1 MTLEYFFTDFYNMS
15 HIVLGRALLLDSTTD
30 RRRLFDCLFLDFF
43 RSFGSDI
50 NELASQSAS
59 LLKFHHHP
67 VVVVVVVNIQ
77 IELNIGTNCE

>member
-15 HIVLGRALLLDSTTD
+15 HIVLGTTD

-59 LLKFHHHP
+59 LLKFHHHYP
-67 VVVVVVVNIQ
+67 VVVVVNIQ

>member
-67 VVVVVVVNIQ
+67 VVVNIQ